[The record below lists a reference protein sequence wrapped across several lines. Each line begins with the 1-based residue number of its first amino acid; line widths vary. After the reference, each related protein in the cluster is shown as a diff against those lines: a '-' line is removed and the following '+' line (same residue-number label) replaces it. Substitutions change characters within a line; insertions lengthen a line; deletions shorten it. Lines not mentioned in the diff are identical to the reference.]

1 VIKVEGKTEEI
12 VEDKTHLLKKENVI
26 ILPSNVEHGG
36 RTLDSSCEII
46 DTFSPPR
53 KHYLRL

>member
-1 VIKVEGKTEEI
+1 VEGKIEEI
-12 VEDKTHLLKKENVI
+12 VEDKTHLQKKGNVI

-36 RTLDSSCEII
+36 RTLDSSGEII
-46 DTFSPPR
+46 DIFSPPR